1 MTLISLKNQGKI
13 SKIFACDI
21 LQEKSGMMPSG
32 VDGFFTD
39 WQEMVDTEKPNIVAV
54 ITPPG
59 SHEEISI
66 KLLNQ
71 GIDLLVEKPLATTFT
86 GATSILTTSQTNGRI
101 LLVGYLLRFHSAI
114 NTALEQISSGLIGAL
129 ERIEFTRI
137 TTREPSNY
145 TDVFQ
150 ALAVHG
156 IDTACYCFGE
166 LEPERIHLS
175 QVKHSALGKATSAEI
190 LLEFPGQ
197 REANITTAWLGKEEK
212 RVIRFYGGEGI
223 LQVDMNNHNQI
234 LHELNEEVFYLK
246 TQTSQLPLESEWNH
260 MISMFEGNATPRK
273 RQFPSQGAILR
284 SIRLIDQ
291 VTEYARFE
299 YDKSMVR

>member
-1 MTLISLKNQGKI
+1 
-13 SKIFACDI
+13 
-21 LQEKSGMMPSG
+21 MPSG

-166 LEPERIHLS
+166 LEPERIHHRGS
-175 QVKHSALGKATSAEI
+175 S
-190 LLEFPGQ
+190 Q
-197 REANITTAWLGKEEK
+197 REYDYSLTSNANL
-212 RVIRFYGGEGI
+212 Y
-223 LQVDMNNHNQI
+223 
-234 LHELNEEVFYLK
+234 
-246 TQTSQLPLESEWNH
+246 
-260 MISMFEGNATPRK
+260 
-273 RQFPSQGAILR
+273 
-284 SIRLIDQ
+284 
-291 VTEYARFE
+291 
-299 YDKSMVR
+299 